1 MSEPTET
8 ERLRSKLAVPPDS
21 GADDLR
27 VTRAVRR
34 ARAAV
39 GQRDTVLFAL
49 VRIWASLAQIL
60 APLFARLARMQ
71 QASGQKGPVS
81 RPPKR
86 TGT

>member
-1 MSEPTET
+1 MSDSNEN

-27 VTRAVRR
+27 VIRAVRR

-71 QASGQKGPVS
+71 QVRGQQGPVT